1 VAKALTPNPSY
12 RRGGLTLAV
21 KRIVQEINMNTNL
34 QYLQEYITL
43 AKDVVTI
50 LAALVAATVAI
61 MGLRTWKK
69 QLRGKTEYE
78 LARRLLCSVY
88 RVRDAI
94 RIVRN
99 PFVSS
104 AEAVQS
110 MQETEMEIESF
121 DPRNTQHTV
130 LRQQAVYQRRWKG
143 IQEAFMELD
152 VDALEAEVIWE
163 HDIAEHLQLLRQ
175 HTSTL
180 YANIQRYLRN
190 LSNPPRHQETES
202 LREIDRIIYAAG
214 EDNAFSA
221 GVLAAIE
228 GVENH
233 LKAYL
238 KL

>member
-1 VAKALTPNPSY
+1 
-12 RRGGLTLAV
+12 
-21 KRIVQEINMNTNL
+21 MNANL
-34 QYLQEYITL
+34 QCLQEYITL
-43 AKDVVTI
+43 AKDVMTI

-61 MGLRTWKK
+61 LGLRTWRK

-78 LARRLLCSVY
+78 LARRLLRNVY

-104 AEAVQS
+104 AETVQA
-110 MQETEMEIESF
+110 MREAEIDIEAF
-121 DPRNTQHTV
+121 DPLNTQHTA
-130 LRQQAVYQRRWKG
+130 LSQQAVRQRRWKG
-143 IQEAFMELD
+143 IQEAFTELD
-152 VDALEAEVIWE
+152 VDALEAEVIWG
-163 HDIAEHLQLLRQ
+163 HDIAEHLQPLRQ

-202 LREIDRIIYAAG
+202 LQEIDRTIYAVG
-214 EDNAFSA
+214 EDDAFSA
-221 GVLAAIE
+221 GVLGAVEGIE
-228 GVENH
+228 NY

-238 KL
+238 EL